1 MSGETYEIN
10 LGNSDQTTRKY
21 ADSDYIAFW
30 NKQAKLL
37 SWFTD
42 WENTLDWN
50 PPFAKWFVG
59 GKINA
64 SYNALDIHQ
73 AVKSEKIAI
82 FWEGEDGTSREI
94 SYSDLFCR

>member
-1 MSGETYEIN
+1 MSGETYDIN
-10 LGNSDQTTRKY
+10 LGNSDQLTRKH
-21 ADSDYIAFW
+21 ADSDYIPFW
-30 NKQAKLL
+30 DKQAKLL

-64 SYNALDIHQ
+64 SYNTLDIHQ
-73 AVKSEKIAI
+73 VDKSEKIAVFSMSQKI
-82 FWEGEDGTSREI
+82 
-94 SYSDLFCR
+94 YN